1 MVTLGIDPH
10 KQMHLT
16 VALSLAAG
24 GVGDMTGLLG
34 RGPGG

>member
-1 MVTLGIDPH
+1 MVTVGIGPH
-10 KQMHLT
+10 KQMHLA
-16 VALSLAAG
+16 VALSLAVG